1 MHDELVLLSSRSFS
15 LITRGCAS
23 DRQTDRARAKE
34 RARAREGGGRGE
46 GDFGNRIAFQG
57 NPFEYM
63 ALDL

>member
-1 MHDELVLLSSRSFS
+1 MMNWFCYLPVVSHS
-15 LITRGCAS
+15 LHVVVQAT
-23 DRQTDRARAKE
+23 DRQTE
-34 RARAREGGGRGE
+34 RAREGERAPGKGGGRGE